1 MTVDAFWEWSV
12 ERYSHPATREYLLTL
27 QDSLDLVVLEALFGL
42 WLGSQRC
49 EWQEDVVDRLDAA
62 SDSWLRA
69 VVVPLRS
76 TRKEWRSE
84 PTLQTARQHLLAL
97 EVQAERHLAE
107 LMWDAVMVSG
117 DGVAKV
123 LHQPDR
129 PIADLMRVNLGCIAP
144 FRDGKYVSEREQVVV
159 LIDQAT

>member
-1 MTVDAFWEWSV
+1 MTVDVFWDWSV

-27 QDSLDLVVLEALFGL
+27 QDSLNLVVLEALFGL
-42 WLGSQRC
+42 WLGSQHC
-49 EWQEDVVDRLDAA
+49 EWHLDVVDRLVTA
-62 SDSWLRA
+62 SDSWLQA

-76 TRKEWRSE
+76 TRKQWRSE
-84 PTLQTARQHLLAL
+84 PTLQTAREHLLAL

-107 LMWDAVMVSG
+107 LMWDAVMASG
-117 DGVAKV
+117 AGAAKV
-123 LHQPDR
+123 QHQPDR
-129 PIADLMRVNLGCIAP
+129 AIADLMRVNLGCISP